1 MTRTARKARWAVPR
15 PTISEAKNHRH
26 GDQQSVP
33 TPRSRQSMSAATADG
48 AGAGPGA
55 GAGSSAPT
63 HTVIPRG
70 LVDSHGR
77 LLPAALLS
85 AARRG
90 TH

>member
-1 MTRTARKARWAVPR
+1 
-15 PTISEAKNHRH
+15 
-26 GDQQSVP
+26 
-33 TPRSRQSMSAATADG
+33 MSAATADG

-77 LLPAALLS
+77 LLPVALRGAAL
-85 AARRG
+85 RG